1 MTQDFA
7 KKVRTPPH
15 EAGNPP
21 RWVWFASGFLSGAF
35 IAFLT
40 ALWFLV
46 PVDEST
52 IAAKPTPN
60 AEPNTSVEEMQWDF
74 YEIFPKSVVPVVEEY
89 NTTGEKM
96 VVDQYHWILQ
106 AGSFK
111 NPDDADER
119 RARLLLMGLAAMT
132 TKAQMSGTTW
142 HRVIVGPFATA
153 LERNRAQDRLAQ
165 AQIKSIPIKIPRS

>member
-7 KKVRTPPH
+7 KQVRTPPL
-15 EAGNPP
+15 EARSPP
-21 RWVWFASGFLSGAF
+21 RWVWFVSGFFSGAF
-35 IAFLT
+35 IAFLM

-46 PVDEST
+46 PVDESPV
-52 IAAKPTPN
+52 AVKPTPN
-60 AEPNTSVEEMQWDF
+60 AEPKTGNEEMQWDF

-89 NTTGEKM
+89 NVIGEKV
-96 VVDQYHWILQ
+96 VVDQYQWILQ

-132 TKAQMSGTTW
+132 TKAQMSGITW
-142 HRVIVGPFATA
+142 HRVIVGPFNTA

-165 AQIKSIPIKIPRS
+165 AQIKSISIKIPRS